1 MSVFSLLGIC
11 LLVLGVALFG
21 YQGLS
26 AFLGMGTSDEF
37 VYQNIRL
44 ADILG
49 EGLFTWVDSISSPSI
64 RSFAETLINAPAAVW
79 LLGAA
84 LLSFLIHAFRGTK
97 HIR

>member
-11 LLVLGVALFG
+11 FLVMGLGLFG

-26 AFLGMGTSDEF
+26 AFLDMGTSDEF
-37 VYQNIRL
+37 IYANIKL
-44 ADILG
+44 VDLLG
-49 EGLFTWVDSISSPSI
+49 EGISSWIDIIPSQSI
-64 RSFAETLINAPAAVW
+64 QGLAETLINGPAALW

-84 LLSFLIHAFRGTK
+84 LLCFLIHAFRGTK